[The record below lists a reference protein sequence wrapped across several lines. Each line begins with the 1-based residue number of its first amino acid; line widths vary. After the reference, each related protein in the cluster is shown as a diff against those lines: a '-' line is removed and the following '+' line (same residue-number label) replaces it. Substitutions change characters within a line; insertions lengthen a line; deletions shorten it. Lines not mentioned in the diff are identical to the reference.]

1 MSSSKLIVILGAT
14 GNQGGSVVESFL
26 SEPNWKVRALTR
38 NSASSKAQTLSS
50 KGAEVAQ
57 ADLDDPSTLTSA
69 FEGAHAIFA
78 VSDFWGLFNEANRSR
93 AKPGQPLNEWAA
105 EHEEQQLKHVIDAAS
120 KVPTLEKFILSSL
133 SHAEKW
139 SKGKYTRVYHFD
151 GKARAAEYIPKA
163 HPDLW
168 AKTSIFQAGLFLNNF
183 IQLPLNQPV
192 KIRLIP
198 FKHGQHLTNMRQN
211 ADGIVQFITALNPD
225 TKFPFIAAEE
235 DSGPFVK
242 ALITQE
248 PAGRNLIAYRGWLSH
263 NEIAAAFTKATGIEA
278 TTAKFDGNFPP
289 DVSDELIGEMADC
302 FGYFDEFGYE
312 GRDDPT
318 VVHPGDVSCD
328 SSFYGYLLMSQ
339 HSYVLHRGWI
349 LPRAT
354 LRNRTG
360 PRFSVNGTRYSRHGH
375 EGTERWAS
383 PVVPQSITYSLRSIV
398 LIISQMRFSRNRG

>member
-1 MSSSKLIVILGAT
+1 MSSPPKLIVILGAT
-14 GNQGGSVVESFL
+14 GNQGGSVAESFL

-38 NSASSKAQTLSS
+38 SSSSSKAQALSS
-50 KGAEVAQ
+50 KGAEVVQ
-57 ADLDDPSTLTSA
+57 ADLDDPSTLTSV
-69 FEGAHAIFA
+69 FDGAHAIFA
-78 VSDFWGLFNEANRSR
+78 VSDFWGLFNEVNRSR

-105 EHEEQQLKHVIDAAS
+105 EHEEQQLKHVVDAAS
-120 KVPTLEKFILSSL
+120 QVPTLERFILSSL

-151 GKARAAEYIPKA
+151 GKARAVEYIPRA
-163 HPDLW
+163 YPDLW
-168 AKTSIFQAGLFLNNF
+168 VKTSIFQAGLFLNNF
-183 IQLPLNQPV
+183 LQLPLNQPV
-192 KIRLIP
+192 K
-198 FKHGQHLTNMRQN
+198 N

-225 TKFPFIAAEE
+225 TKFPFITAEE

-318 VVHPGDVSCD
+318 VVHPGD
-328 SSFYGYLLMSQ
+328 
-339 HSYVLHRGWI
+339 
-349 LPRAT
+349 
-354 LRNRTG
+354 
-360 PRFSVNGTRYSRHGH
+360 
-375 EGTERWAS
+375 
-383 PVVPQSITYSLRSIV
+383 LRSAPKLDTVESYFEKQDWSQV
-398 LIISQMRFSRNRG
+398 LG

>member
-26 SEPNWKVRALTR
+26 SDPNWKVRALTR
-38 NSASSKAQTLSS
+38 DSASSEAQALSF
-50 KGAEVAQ
+50 KGAEVVQ
-57 ADLDDPSTLTSA
+57 ADLDDSSTLTSA

-78 VSDFWGLFNEANRSR
+78 ISDFWGLFNEVNRSR
-93 AKPGQPLNEWAA
+93 AKPGQSLNEWAA
-105 EHEEQQLKHVIDAAS
+105 EHEEQQLKNVIDAAS
-120 KVPTLEKFILSSL
+120 KVPTLERFILSSL

-139 SKGKYTRVYHFD
+139 STGKYTRVYHFD

-183 IQLPLNQPV
+183 TQLPLNQPV
-192 KIRLIP
+192 RVITILLLLVKTLW
-198 FKHGQHLTNMRQN
+198 TNVPQN
-211 ADGIVQFITALNPD
+211 ADGVVQFITALNPD

-248 PAGRNLIAYRGWLSH
+248 PVGRNLIAYRGWLSH

-278 TTAKFDGNFPP
+278 TTVKFDGTFPP
-289 DVSDELIGEMADC
+289 DTSDELIGEMADC

-318 VVHPGDVSCD
+318 VVHPRDVSYD
-328 SSFYGYLLMSQ
+328 SCFL
-339 HSYVLHRGWI
+339 
-349 LPRAT
+349 
-354 LRNRTG
+354 
-360 PRFSVNGTRYSRHGH
+360 
-375 EGTERWAS
+375 
-383 PVVPQSITYSLRSIV
+383 
-398 LIISQMRFSRNRG
+398 